1 MLGARTANC
10 PNCGGPIEFGLG
22 SSSALVCPHCRYS
35 VVRTDKDLQAIGRV
49 ADLVPTAPPIEVGDS
64 GTIAGKGFRV
74 AGRLQLDHGRGPWDE
89 WYVGFDEGGWGWL
102 ARAQGRWYMTRPADA
117 SGVPAYQS
125 LQPGQQ
131 GSFSGTGETV
141 WTVQE
146 QGQSTLLSG
155 EGELPFP
162 VVPGQRGWYIDLA
175 GAGGGFATID
185 YGDGTG
191 APMLF
196 AGREL
201 GPDELQVAK
210 TAWGERTEEKVQI
223 GKVSCPTCGAPVEI
237 SSESTERAACAFC
250 YSLLDVQGQNLQL
263 LRKLEQP
270 RIEPYIPLG
279 TDGELKGEKVKVI
292 GFMERYTVVHG
303 VTYSWRE
310 YLLYTEQGYRWLME
324 DSGHWM
330 LLKPISVADVQI
342 VGSTAKY
349 GKHTFKRFGTNSATV
364 RFVIGEFYWKVEVGE
379 QTTTSDYIK
388 PPQIISEERSES
400 EIVWSAGEYVDGKEV
415 WKAFGLQGSPPS
427 KSGVGTAQPNPHA
440 LWPTLGSFAVLLLLF
455 LGIALGADL
464 GGKRRTLVAGP
475 ITLPPT
481 QSNAAPVGTTPQQD
495 TASYTPPF
503 TITDGPAVL
512 EVELQTSADNDYVGV
527 ACALIDEESGN
538 VREFFVSTEYY
549 HGVTGGESWTDGSRN
564 ATIYVDQVPE
574 GRYVLRMDPQ
584 WNHWTPGLFNV
595 GTSARPPT
603 ASIEVVQ
610 GSRSPWCCLLTFL
623 LLLVP
628 VPISIFRRAAFEKK
642 RWENSNLW

>member
-1 MLGARTANC
+1 VLGARTANC

-22 SSSALVCPHCRYS
+22 SSAALVCPHCRYS
-35 VVRTDKDLQAIGRV
+35 VVRTDKDLRAIGRV
-49 ADLVPTAPPIEVGDS
+49 ADLVPTAPPIAVGDS
-64 GTIAGKGFRV
+64 GTIGGKGFRV

-89 WYVGFDEGGWGWL
+89 WYLGFDEGGWGWL
-102 ARAQGRWYMTRPADA
+102 ARAQGRWYLTHPADA
-117 SGVPAYQS
+117 TGVPAYQS

-131 GSFSGTGETV
+131 GSFQGTGQTL

-175 GAGGGFATID
+175 GPDGAFGTID
-185 YGDGTG
+185 YGDGSH

-201 GPDELQVAK
+201 GPDELQVAQ
-210 TAWGERTEEKVQI
+210 TAWGARPEEKVQI

-237 SSESTERAACAFC
+237 TSESTERAACAYC
-250 YSLLDVQGQNLQL
+250 YSLLDVQSGNLQVL
-263 LRKLEQP
+263 EQLEQP

-279 TDGELKGEKVKVI
+279 TDGQLKGEKCKVI

-330 LLKPISVADVQI
+330 WMKPISAGDVQV
-342 VGSTAKY
+342 VGAEVRY
-349 GKHTFKRFGTNSATV
+349 EKHKLKRFSTNNASV
-364 RFVIGEFYWKVEVGE
+364 RFVIGEFYWQVRVGE
-379 QTTTSDYIK
+379 QTTTCDYIA
-388 PPQIISEERSES
+388 PPHIVSEERSSNEL
-400 EIVWSAGEYVDGKEV
+400 VWSAGEYVEGKEIQ
-415 WKAFGLQGSPPS
+415 KAFGLGASPPS
-427 KSGVGTAQPNPHA
+427 RSGVGTAQPNPHA
-440 LWPTLGSFAVLLLLF
+440 LWPTLGTFAVLLLLF
-455 LGIALGADL
+455 LGIAIGADI
-464 GGKRRTLVAGP
+464 GGKHRVLVTGP
-475 ITLPPT
+475 LTLPAT
-481 QSNAAPVGTTPQQD
+481 QQRGNPVSAPQQD

-503 TITDGPAVL
+503 TVTDGPAVL
-512 EVELQTSADNDYVGV
+512 SVELETSSNNDYVGV
-527 ACALIDEESGN
+527 ACALIDEETGK
-538 VREFFVSTEYY
+538 VREFYVDAGYY
-549 HGVTGGESWTDGSRN
+549 HGVTGGESWSEGSRDS
-564 ATIYVDQVPE
+564 TVYVDRVPE

-595 GTSARPPT
+595 GTAASPPS
-603 ASIEVVQ
+603 ASIEVTQ
-610 GSRSPWCCLLTFL
+610 GSRSPWCCLLTFFL
-623 LLLVP
+623 LLLP